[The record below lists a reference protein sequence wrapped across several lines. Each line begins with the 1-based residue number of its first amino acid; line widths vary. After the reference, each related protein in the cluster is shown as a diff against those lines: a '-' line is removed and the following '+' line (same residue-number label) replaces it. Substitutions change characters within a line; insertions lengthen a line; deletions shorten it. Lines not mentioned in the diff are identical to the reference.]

1 MGGVHST
8 LTGGGNEHLCLSD
21 KPEWGKDGNSE
32 AASIYGV
39 EYKSGEELF
48 DKDNAEKL
56 INHDAV
62 CAVCRSARSV
72 QVRTTISPSVSH
84 SRLSTGFERVIGI
97 QLPQMLSKT
106 KEFT

>member
-1 MGGVHST
+1 MGGQHST
-8 LTGGGNEHLCLSD
+8 HEGYGNEHLCLTD
-21 KPEWGKDGNSE
+21 KPEWGKEGTSNG
-32 AASIYGV
+32 ASIYGV

-72 QVRTTISPSVSH
+72 QVI
-84 SRLSTGFERVIGI
+84 
-97 QLPQMLSKT
+97 
-106 KEFT
+106 